1 MVFVAL
7 LKNKMRLTSRHFK
20 FKIPLNCTD
29 GTTLPQNGIYKK
41 QNTGTRLNK
50 SMSSAHNILLKNTFN
65 SPNDHEYFV
74 HYLFTW
80 GLPLINWY
88 TMSKNTGSVQERT
101 CAGSSL

>member
-41 QNTGTRLNK
+41 QNTGTKLNK
-50 SMSSAHNILLKNTFN
+50 SISCAHNILPKNAFN
-65 SPNDHEYFV
+65 SPNDHENVV
-74 HYLFTW
+74 HYLFSC
-80 GLPLINWY
+80 GLPLIN
-88 TMSKNTGSVQERT
+88 
-101 CAGSSL
+101 